1 MVVDEGVFGLSVGG
15 VLNLNYTEFLNF
27 SNVTIEAIESAT
39 GFLDVFKKIRKFS
52 FGFSLKYLQ

>member
-1 MVVDEGVFGLSVGG
+1 MVVDRGSIWTSSVGG

-39 GFLDVFKKIRKFS
+39 GFLDVFKKN
-52 FGFSLKYLQ
+52 